1 MQFLTRPVFY
11 MEDSDFDE
19 KGNTTTISQNT
30 PLFILIQ
37 SSRCFHCTQS
47 KPAFQDLGVKYKG
60 SILCGTIQMDSPRT
74 TPQLVNKIQY
84 IYPDLVGFPSYILYY
99 KGRKIVYDGNRSL
112 EDMEAF
118 INTTIKKL
126 N

>member
-1 MQFLTRPVFY
+1 
-11 MEDSDFDE
+11 
-19 KGNTTTISQNT
+19 
-30 PLFILIQ
+30 
-37 SSRCFHCTQS
+37 
-47 KPAFQDLGVKYKG
+47 
-60 SILCGTIQMDSPRT
+60 MDSPRT
-74 TPQLVNKIQY
+74 TPELIKKIPY

-112 EDMEAF
+112 EDMESF